1 MSFSNRVATF
11 ATMTLTVAAF
21 LGFGTPGFAQDINRA
36 INVPAVLS
44 VPQQPLMTQPLMT
57 EPVMT
62 PAIATVSAQTA
73 PQDSATDDQQD
84 GDTVEYGTLADAV
97 AAQPVPDAIGDEL
110 QCMAG
115 AIYFEA
121 KGEPLSGQLAVG
133 EVILNRAKS
142 GRFPK
147 SVCSVVTQPGQF
159 SFVRGGRVPSVAPND
174 KQYRTAVAVARV
186 ALADAWDSPASGAM
200 YFHARRVA
208 PSWHRVQVA
217 AIGNHVFYR

>member
-1 MSFSNRVATF
+1 MSFSDRVATV
-11 ATMTLTVAAF
+11 ATVTLAIAAF
-21 LGFGTPGFAQDINRA
+21 IGFGTPGFAQDINRA
-36 INVPAVLS
+36 INVPTDAS
-44 VPQQPLMTQPLMT
+44 VPTQP
-57 EPVMT
+57 VIA
-62 PAIATVSAQTA
+62 PAVATSTA
-73 PQDSATDDQQD
+73 ELPADQQQD
-84 GDTVEYGTLADAV
+84 GDTIEYGTLADAV
-97 AAQPVPDAIGDEL
+97 AAQPSAETMDEEL

-115 AIYFEA
+115 AIFFEA

-147 SVCSVVTQPGQF
+147 SVCSVVTQRGQF
-159 SFVRGGRVPSVAPND
+159 SFVRGGRVPQVAPSNR
-174 KQYRTAVAVARV
+174 QYRTAVAVARV

-200 YFHARRVA
+200 YFHARRVS